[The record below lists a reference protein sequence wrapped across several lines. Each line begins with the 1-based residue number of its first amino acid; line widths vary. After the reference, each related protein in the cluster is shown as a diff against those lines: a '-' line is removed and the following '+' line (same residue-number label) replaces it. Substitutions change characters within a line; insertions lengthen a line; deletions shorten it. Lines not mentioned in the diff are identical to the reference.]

1 MSPSEYSA
9 IILDNLVKSLDILYV
24 GVDYSAAVK
33 EHSLGADFTTQDIEL
48 GYGLSAIQSNNSA
61 NLLNILV
68 LGKGYSKSTLGGY
81 DLIPT
86 SGNETGLSLNNIL
99 STSTIYENCYII
111 GSVFLSLDGSNNPVI
126 TANLFKPS
134 GDPSSSD
141 SVIIY
146 KDISYED
153 VEKIVN
159 NSTEIVS
166 SSGYSV
172 SLELFRFILDVDYY
186 DGNLSSA
193 RAALY
198 IIDDRKTR
206 GVLTFAEENLAFSFM
221 NALNLNY
228 QLTQRIYNTTKSN
241 IKTIINDWVSL
252 SSWDPS
258 FVGYWTTPGHTL
270 PTNLKNFLENELGII
285 V

>member
-9 IILDNLVKSLDILYV
+9 IILDNLVKSLDILYI
-24 GVDYSAAVK
+24 GVDYSAAIK
-33 EHSLGADFTTQDIEL
+33 EHSLGADFTTQNIEL
-48 GYGLSAIQSNNSA
+48 GYGLSAIQSNNPS

-68 LGKGYSKSTLGGY
+68 LGKGYSKSTLGSY

-99 STSTIYENCYII
+99 STTTIYENCYMI
-111 GSVFLSLDGSNNPVI
+111 GSVFLSLDGSNNPII
-126 TANLFKPS
+126 TANLFKPTS
-134 GDPSSSD
+134 DPSSSD

-166 SSGYSV
+166 SSGYTT

-193 RAALY
+193 RASLY

-206 GVLTFAEENLAFSFM
+206 GVLTFAEETLAFSFM
-221 NALNLNY
+221 NALNQNY
-228 QLTQRIYNTTKSN
+228 QLTQRIYDTTKSN

-258 FVGYWTTPGHTL
+258 FVEYWTTPGHTL
-270 PTNLKNFLENELGII
+270 PTNLKNFLQNELGII

>member
-9 IILDNLVKSLDILYV
+9 TILDNLVKSLDILYI
-24 GVDYSAAVK
+24 GVDYSASIK
-33 EHSLGADFTTQDIEL
+33 EHSLGSDFTSQNIEL
-48 GYGLSAIQSNNSA
+48 GYGLSAIQSNNTS

-81 DLIPT
+81 DLIPL

-99 STSTIYENCYII
+99 STSSVYENCYVI
-111 GSVFLSLDGSNNPVI
+111 GSIFLSLDGSNNPII
-126 TANLFKPS
+126 TANLFKPINE
-134 GDPSSSD
+134 PSSSD
-141 SVIIY
+141 SLIIY
-146 KDISYED
+146 KDISFED

-159 NSTEIVS
+159 NSTEIIS
-166 SSGYSV
+166 SSGYTT
-172 SLELFRFILDVDYY
+172 SLELLRFILDVDYY

-193 RAALY
+193 RASLY

-206 GVLTFAEENLAFSFM
+206 GVLTFAEETLAFSFM
-221 NALNLNY
+221 NALNQNY
-228 QLTQRIYNTTKSN
+228 QLTQRIYDTIKSN
-241 IKTIINDWVSL
+241 IKIIINDWVSL

-258 FVGYWTTPGHTL
+258 FVEYWTTPGHTL
-270 PTNLKNFLENELGII
+270 PTNLKNFLQNELGII

>member
-9 IILDNLVKSLDILYV
+9 IILDNLVKSLDILYA
-24 GVDYSAAVK
+24 GVDYSASIK
-33 EHSLGADFTTQDIEL
+33 EHSLGANFTTQDIEL
-48 GYGLSAIQSNNSA
+48 GYGLSAIKSNNPS

-86 SGNETGLSLNNIL
+86 SGNETGLSLNDIL
-99 STSTIYENCYII
+99 TTGTIYENCYII
-111 GSVFLSLDGSNNPVI
+111 GSVFLSLDGFNNPII
-126 TANLFKPS
+126 TANLFKPAN
-134 GDPSSSD
+134 DPSSSD
-141 SVIIY
+141 SIIIY
-146 KDISYED
+146 KDITFED

-166 SSGYSV
+166 SSGYTTT
-172 SLELFRFILDVDYY
+172 LELFRFILDVDYY
-186 DGNLSSA
+186 NGNLSSA
-193 RAALY
+193 RALLY

-206 GVLTFAEENLAFSFM
+206 GVLTFAEETLAFSFM
-221 NALNLNY
+221 NALNQNY
-228 QLTQRIYNTTKSN
+228 LSTQRIYDRTKTN

-258 FVGYWTTPGHTL
+258 FVEYWTTPGHTL
-270 PTNLKNFLENELGII
+270 PTNLKNFLQNELGII

>member
-1 MSPSEYSA
+1 MPPSEYSA
-9 IILDNLVKSLDILYV
+9 ILLDNLVKSLDILYV
-24 GVDYSAAVK
+24 GVDYSAAIK
-33 EHSLGADFTTQDIEL
+33 EHSLGADFTSQNIEL
-48 GYGLSAIQSNNSA
+48 GYGLSAINSNSPS

-68 LGKGYSKSTLGGY
+68 LGKGYTKSDLSGY
-81 DLIPT
+81 DLIPS

-99 STSTIYENCYII
+99 TTSTVYENCYII
-111 GSVFLSLDGSNNPVI
+111 GSIYLSLDGSNNPII

-134 GDPSSSD
+134 NDPLSSD
-141 SVIIY
+141 PMVIY
-146 KDISYED
+146 KDITFEE

-159 NSTEIVS
+159 NSVEIVS
-166 SSGYSV
+166 TSGYSV

-193 RAALY
+193 RASLY
-198 IIDDRKTR
+198 IIDNRKTR

-221 NALNLNY
+221 NALNSNY
-228 QLTQRIYNTTKSN
+228 QLTQRIYDKTKTN

-258 FVGYWTTPGHTL
+258 FVEYWTTPGNTL
-270 PTNLKNFLENELGII
+270 PTNLKNFLQNELGII